1 MLLKKIIIQNYRSI
15 EHLEIDILE
24 IAGCRIH
31 PFFGINETGK
41 SNILKAISLLSQSE
55 TVQYEEDCNKTAKKH
70 SESIILRC
78 VFEITKTDN
87 LEKELSSL
95 SVPVDLPVSDSNVL
109 DPLHIE
115 KIIEFDETSQRTE
128 YYGILPYEITSE
140 FKDFKSDSLGLL
152 EAFSTVVVATADIL
166 NRSKIEK
173 CINAEAKSLFDNLVP
188 EVIFWEPSDKYL
200 IINPINLESFRKNPD
215 NSIPLKH
222 IFQLCDYDDN
232 EIRKNIE
239 RIQRERETQKE
250 FGKELSRAITGYING
265 VWPEH
270 QINIIVEMDS
280 NYCDIYV
287 EDKNNVNQIF
297 NMKQR
302 SDGFKQF
309 VSILLSLSLKNITNQ
324 LQNKIILLDEPE
336 RSLHPGSIKYLR
348 DELLKISKN
357 NIVLASSHSIFMV
370 DKKNLERHYTVTKED
385 STTKIEQVDPTS
397 PIQDD
402 VIYNALGTSIF
413 EIIEPYM
420 LIFEGRTDKDIF
432 DAFTRK
438 FGEIIEPISIQ
449 TISATGANQIPKY
462 AKFFHNKL
470 VNGYAVVDSDKDG
483 RYAIKEIK
491 KEDREFAN
499 SVFELNELI
508 EIDKKDRTLE
518 DILPKSLI
526 RLCANSLYGI
536 NFEIPED
543 KPILKSIKE
552 IKVKE
557 KIHTDGKLKDLK
569 KSIVDNV
576 LDDIQHKSI
585 EELEAEYQLYV
596 QFLTNLHAKIK

>member
-1 MLLKKIIIQNYRSI
+1 LS
-15 EHLEIDILE
+15 
-24 IAGCRIH
+24 
-31 PFFGINETGK
+31 
-41 SNILKAISLLSQSE
+41 ILKLSK
-55 TVQYEEDCNKTAKKH
+55 TVQYEQDCNKTARKH

-78 VFEITKTDN
+78 VFEITKKDN
-87 LEKELSSL
+87 LKKELSSL
-95 SVPVDLPVSDSNVL
+95 SVPVGLPVTDSNVL

-128 YYGILPYEITSE
+128 YYGILPYEMTSK
-140 FKDFKSDSLGLL
+140 FKDFKSDSSGIL

-200 IINPINLESFRKNPD
+200 ITNPINLEQFKRNLD
-215 NSIPLKH
+215 DSIPLKH
-222 IFQLCDYDDN
+222 IFQLCGYDES

-239 RIQRERETQKE
+239 SIQKERETQKE
-250 FGKELSRAITGYING
+250 FGRELSRTITEYING

-270 QINIIVEMDS
+270 TINIIVEMDGNS
-280 NYCDIYV
+280 CDINI

-297 NMKQR
+297 NMNQR

-309 VSILLSLSLKNITNQ
+309 VSILLSLSLKNVTNQ

-336 RSLHPGSIKYLR
+336 RSLHPGSVKCLR

-385 STTKIEQVDPTS
+385 SATKIEKVNPTS

-526 RLCANSLYGI
+526 LSCANSLYGI

-557 KIHTDGKLKDLK
+557 KIHTDGKFEDLK

-585 EELEAEYQLYV
+585 EELEAEYPLYV
-596 QFLTNLHAKIK
+596 QFLKNLHAKIKEVDNYLATL